1 MTDFTESGRQTVRE
15 IASRY
20 GLPVQAVEQMARA
33 VSAGG
38 GSMAQFNIPELGG
51 NGQWMAG
58 GMTMVGD
65 MFNYGLQSTV
75 TNLCTELANAMSGG
89 QFFKRPQTTAGSA
102 WWPEDLG
109 QPSSV
114 GGQNQTRYAYFPQAR
129 RIAFDPGNGQA
140 LILLDTL
147 DHQIGGFS
155 QQQSGPGD
163 PFVGI
168 TFSSQFGQFALS
180 SLPRVDAS
188 GGSGGGQTAAAGNS
202 QSASSPQG
210 FTGQRPSQQQSQ
222 SHGSQQQR
230 QGNPSQQAYGS
241 SQQQSQGGWQPQ
253 SYGSQ
258 QQNQG
263 SWQSEPVQDWQ
274 QTPPA
279 SSEAEE
285 PQGKSD
291 ETPSI
296 PTPETRGGNGPSVPS
311 TASAMDLLAVL
322 ERLAALRD
330 AGAITAEEYD
340 KKKAELL
347 ARI

>member
-1 MTDFTESGRQTVRE
+1 MSDLTESGRQTVAE
-15 IASRY
+15 IAGRY
-20 GLPVQAVEQMARA
+20 GLSQQAVEQMARA

-38 GSMAQFNIPELGG
+38 GSMAQFNIQELGG

-75 TNLCTELANAMSGG
+75 SNLCVELSNAMANG
-89 QFFKRPQTTAGSA
+89 QFFKRPQTIAGSA

-168 TFSSQFGQFALS
+168 TFSSQRGQFALS
-180 SLPRVDAS
+180 SLPRVKAA
-188 GGSGGGQTAAAGNS
+188 GGGAQTETGKPP
-202 QSASSPQG
+202 AS
-210 FTGQRPSQQQSQ
+210 TTLPSQQQRQ
-222 SHGSQQQR
+222 SHGSQQQS
-230 QGNPSQQAYGS
+230 QGSPPQQNFG

-253 SYGSQ
+253 QNFGSQ
-258 QQNQG
+258 QQSQG
-263 SWQSEPVQDWQ
+263 GWQPQ
-274 QTPPA
+274 QSFGSQQQSPPA
-279 SSEAEE
+279 PSEAEE
-285 PQGKSD
+285 ALQPEPD
-291 ETPSI
+291 APSA
-296 PTPETRGGNGPSVPS
+296 PTPAASANASGTAPS
-311 TASAMDLLAVL
+311 TASAMDIMAIL

-330 AGAITAEEYD
+330 GGAISEADYD
-340 KKKAELL
+340 KKKTELL
-347 ARI
+347 ARL